1 VINLVDTETAIRIV
15 GNAGIAIGFVI
26 LYILSMRVVRAF
38 SLGTMSRLFKSVSLV
53 LLFFAIKE
61 AGEVAFLLAPVLQ
74 QAELVWDVGVEIIFL
89 LIIAVGILPV
99 VKMVRNLHS
108 EGPTQTVGNPAVG
121 DPISDGRLLADVLH
135 SAMTALAGIMGPSVV
150 YGVAARA
157 CLPILEKTGRVS
169 DKAWIEKFL
178 PSELRPHLAPQA
190 ETLPIE
196 S

>member
-1 VINLVDTETAIRIV
+1 MNLVDTETALRIV
-15 GNAGIAIGFVI
+15 GNAGIAIGFLI

-89 LIIAVGILPV
+89 LIIALGILPV

-108 EGPTQTVGNPAVG
+108 EGSTQRVGNPTVG
-121 DPISDGRLLADVLH
+121 DTTPDGRLLADLLR
-135 SAMTALAGIMGPSVV
+135 SALTALAGIMGPSVV

-157 CLPILEKTGRVS
+157 CLPFLEKTGRVS
-169 DKAWIEKFL
+169 DKAWMEKFL
-178 PSELRPHLAPQA
+178 PSELRPHLTPQA
-190 ETLPIE
+190 ETPPVE
-196 S
+196 P